1 LFFPIDGGT
10 LGITILHELNR
21 ATAGGCRRSWHYGRK
36 ELGMAMKRIGL
47 AAVLVLAASTLVFG
61 QTAKQMSVQVK
72 ETQIRAAPSFV
83 GKILG
88 VLAYGDLVNVLEER
102 PGWARISLPSSKGE
116 GWVSLSALTKKRIV
130 LKAGAESVGTGAS
143 SGEVALAGK
152 GFNREVEAEYRDEKQ
167 LDYTWID
174 RMESFRVSPEQVLAF
189 LQQGGLPTTLG
200 ASQ

>member
-1 LFFPIDGGT
+1 M
-10 LGITILHELNR
+10 
-21 ATAGGCRRSWHYGRK
+21 AT
-36 ELGMAMKRIGL
+36 KRIVL
-47 AAVLVLAASTLVFG
+47 ATVLVLAAVAAFG

-72 ETQIRAAPSFV
+72 ETQIRATPSFT
-83 GKILG
+83 GRILG
-88 VLAYGDLVNVLEER
+88 KLAYGDQVSVLAEQG
-102 PGWARISLPSSKGE
+102 GWARIRLPSGKGE

-152 GFNREVEAEYRDEKQ
+152 GFNQEVETQYRDEKQ

-174 RMESFRVSPEQVLAF
+174 RMESFRMSPEQILAF

-200 ASQ
+200 AAQ